1 MNNKGQVLVA
11 AILFIPVILLVLAI
25 VIDIG
30 TLSVTKKQID
40 TKVENVIKDTIK
52 SMGMDNENLETE
64 IDRLIYKNIG
74 PSTRNVEKTN
84 KLTVKIEKQIKGIFP
99 FLSDT
104 NYKIEY
110 VVHDDN
116 GEIIIMRRWKY
127 GN

>member
-84 KLTVKIEKQIKGIFP
+84 KLTVKIEKQIKVIFP

-116 GEIIIMRRWKY
+116 GEIIIMRR
-127 GN
+127 

>member
-84 KLTVKIEKQIKGIFP
+84 KLTVKIEKQIKVIFP

-110 VVHDDN
+110 VVHDVN